1 MEMNTCKFYA
11 KNLCLLILLVAFHQ
25 IANAKTYSASENLK
39 WNESATKVIFGET
52 STEAVYLFNGAV
64 FDVDYDGLP
73 HFHKM
78 YAVDVFGQPSVTLQ
92 NEVYVSIDPSILNNF
107 QTEQIGK
114 EVIIEAQGE
123 KSANEAFAS
132 VKIFPFRKNGLTIE
146 RLASFDITIKNTA
159 VDLRSV
165 STNSYVNSSKLATGS
180 WYKINAPKQG
190 VYKLDMAFMQEA
202 GIDMNALELDKIKLY
217 TYPGGM
223 LPQANEANN
232 PDDLN
237 ETPIQIT
244 DQNNNNRLDEGD
256 LVIFYSAGANVWKY
270 ENENYKH
277 QNHHYSYDYFA
288 FMRTDGELGKRVS
301 SVNNTGNA
309 TYTSNNYDI
318 LRTHELDT
326 NSVVK
331 SGKGWLGELFE
342 FVDEYDFNFSLP
354 GLQTT
359 EPIAITTKVYGRSTV
374 SSSQFQVFVNNNLFQ
389 THTVNKIGVNYYDK
403 QANES
408 EMTND
413 FTSNSENI
421 NIKIKYLLPD
431 NGASG
436 WLDYIT
442 LQGRAKLNYSAP
454 IGQFVFSDKN
464 AIGNPVSQFNIEGN
478 GFTLWD
484 VSDIYNIKTPQLSNG
499 TFKSNTENFKQFAVF
514 SNNDL
519 YAATYVESIPNQNLH
534 FTDQHD
540 MLIISHQ
547 NFTADAER
555 LADFHRNEGL
565 SVFVAS
571 PKEIFNEYSNGV
583 QDVSAMRNFVR
594 MFYQRANNLDAAKPK
609 FLLLFGDGSFDYKN
623 IEFTEAENTNYVPTY
638 ESDKFIEPL
647 SSFCTDD
654 FFTLMDQNEGD
665 NVNAVGLP
673 DIAVGRIP
681 CTTVEEAKDAV
692 DKIIYYKSEPSKG
705 DWLNTFTLLADDQDG
720 DLHFKHAEGHATN
733 INNQHPDYNIDKIYC
748 DAFEQEN
755 TTAGA
760 RYPEVN
766 DAILRRVF
774 QGAFAINYVG
784 HGGEN
789 GWAHE
794 RILQFSDIDDWN
806 FPEKQ
811 PLLITA
817 TCSFSRYDN
826 PGKFS
831 AGEAVTLKGD
841 GGCIANIT
849 TCRVVYASE
858 NKALNEA
865 LVDTLLDVSN
875 QQNLP
880 IGEAVR
886 LAKQR
891 VGANVNARK
900 FALLGD
906 PALVLN
912 YPKYKIVTTKV
923 NGISVAQATDT
934 LTALSSVNI
943 EGEIQDFTGSR
954 LNDFNGT
961 LTTTIF
967 DKVEIKNTLGNDA
980 GSSILPFESQSNR
993 LFKGKSSVNNGTFS
1007 FNFIVPKDI
1016 QFRFDYGKI
1025 SYYAKTSTGLD
1036 ANGFDNSVVIGGIS
1050 DNAATDN
1057 VKPEIQLF
1065 MNDENFVFGGTTDEN
1080 PVLYAKLFDD
1090 SGINTVGTGI
1100 GHDLTAVLDAN
1111 EKDAIILNDFYEADI
1126 DNYKAGSIRYPLS
1139 RLSEGKHSL
1148 TVTVWDVHNNW
1159 NSAYIEFFVIKG
1171 EVMSVTNVLNY
1182 PNPFTT
1188 NTEFHFEH
1196 NRPNADLSAQV
1207 NIFTLSGTLIKT
1219 IQGVLPSS
1227 VYRVKNLTWDGLDSY
1242 GNRIGRGTYIYR
1254 VTIFDGDEKITSD
1267 FQKLVL
1273 LR

>member
-1 MEMNTCKFYA
+1 MNES
-11 KNLCLLILLVAFHQ
+11 AFSKSYH
-25 IANAKTYSASENLK
+25 ASENLK
-39 WNESATKVIFGET
+39 WDENATEIVFAEST
-52 STEAVYLFNGAV
+52 SEYVYSFDGAVYNP
-64 FDVDYDGLP
+64 DNNGLP

-78 YAVDVFGQPSVTLQ
+78 YAIDNYGKPSVNLQ
-92 NEVYVSIDPSILNNF
+92 NEVYASINPSILKDW
-107 QTEQIGK
+107 QIDEIGK
-114 EVIIEAQGE
+114 EIIVQAQAE
-123 KSANEAFAS
+123 KSTNENFAS
-132 VKIFPFRKNGLTIE
+132 VTIFPFRKNGAIVE
-146 RLASFDITIKNTA
+146 RLVSFDIIINNTKI
-159 VDLRSV
+159 DLRSL
-165 STNSYVNSSKLATGS
+165 SSNTYAGSSKLADGS

-190 VYKLDMAFMQEA
+190 IYKLDYAFMQEA
-202 GIDMNALELDKIKLY
+202 GVDLNSLELDRIKLY

-223 LPQANEANN
+223 LPQANAAENQ
-232 PDDLN
+232 DDLN
-237 ETPIQIT
+237 ETPIQIK
-244 DQNNNNRLDEGD
+244 DNNNNNRFDEGD
-256 LVIFYSAGANVWKY
+256 LVIFYSAGANVWKHNNDVYSY
-270 ENENYKH
+270 ENH
-277 QNHHYSYDYFA
+277 FYSYDYYA
-288 FMRTDGELGKRVS
+288 FLRTDGELGKRVS
-301 SVNNTGNA
+301 SANNTGNA
-309 TYTSNNYDI
+309 NYTSDTYDI
-318 LRTHELDT
+318 LRVHELDT

-331 SGKGWLGELFE
+331 TGKGWLGELFE
-342 FVDEYDFNFSLP
+342 FVDEYDFDFNLP
-354 GLQTT
+354 NLQSN
-359 EPIAITTKVYGRSTV
+359 EPVAITTRVYGRSTV
-374 SSSQFQVFVNNNLFQ
+374 SSSQFQVFVNNDLFQ
-389 THTVNKIGVNYYDK
+389 THTVNKVGLNYYDK

-408 EMTND
+408 QLTNN
-413 FTSNSENI
+413 FISNSDNI
-421 NIKIKYLLPD
+421 NVRVKYLLPD

-436 WLDYIT
+436 WLDFIE
-442 LQGRAKLNYSAP
+442 LHGRAKINYQSS
-454 IGQFVFSDKN
+454 IGQFVFSDEN
-464 AIGNPVSQFNIEGN
+464 SIGSTISQFNIGGS

-484 VSDIYNIKTPQLSNG
+484 VSNVYDIKSPQISGGSFKT
-499 TFKSNTENFKQFAVF
+499 NTAESLKQFAVF
-514 SNNDL
+514 GESDL
-519 YAATYVESIPNQNLH
+519 FNATYVEAITNQNLH
-534 FTDQHD
+534 ASSQHD

-547 NFTADAER
+547 NFVNEVER
-555 LADFHRNEGL
+555 LAEFHRSNGL
-565 SVFVAS
+565 SVLIAT
-571 PKEIFNEYSNGV
+571 PNNIYNEYSNGV
-583 QDVSAMRNFVR
+583 QDVSAIRNFVR
-594 MFYQRANNLDAAKPK
+594 MFYQRANQVTAEQPK
-609 FLLLFGDGSFDYKN
+609 FLLMFGDGSFDYKG
-623 IEFTEAENTNYVPTY
+623 IEFDEDDNTNLVPTY
-638 ESDKFIEPL
+638 ESDRYIEPL

-654 FFTLMDQNEGD
+654 FFTLMDENEGD
-665 NVNAVGLP
+665 NVSSVGLP

-681 CTTVEEAKDAV
+681 CNTVEEARDAV
-692 DKIIYYKSEPSKG
+692 DKIIYYKTEPSKG

-720 DLHFKHAEGHATN
+720 DLHFEHAEGHAQN
-733 INNQHPDYNIDKIYC
+733 ISNQHPDYNIDKIYC
-748 DAFEQEN
+748 DAFEQVN

-817 TCSFSRYDN
+817 TCSFSRFDN
-826 PGKFS
+826 PSKFS
-831 AGEAVTLKGD
+831 AGEAVTLKGN

-865 LVDTLLDVSN
+865 LIDTLFDSTNL
-875 QQNLP
+875 QNIA

-912 YPKYKIVTTKV
+912 YPKYNIVTTKV
-923 NGISVAQATDT
+923 NGVPVAQATDT
-934 LTALSSVNI
+934 LTALSAVNI
-943 EGEIQDFTGSR
+943 EGEIQDFSGNR
-954 LNDFNGT
+954 LEDFNGV

-967 DKVEIKNTLGNDA
+967 DKVEIKNTLANDSQ
-980 GSSILPFESQSNR
+980 SSVLPFESQSNK
-993 LFKGKSSVNNGTFS
+993 LFKGKSSVNKGTFN

-1025 SYYAKTSTGLD
+1025 SYYAKTATGLD
-1036 ANGFDNSVVIGGIS
+1036 ANGYDDSVVIGGIS
-1050 DNAATDN
+1050 NSTEADNT
-1057 VKPEIQLF
+1057 KPEIQLF

-1126 DNYKAGSIRYPLS
+1126 DNYKKGSIRYPLS
-1139 RLSEGKHSL
+1139 KLTEGKHSL

-1159 NSAYIEFFVIKG
+1159 NSAYIEFFVVKG
-1171 EVMSVTNVLNY
+1171 KDITVTNVLNY

-1188 NTEFHFEH
+1188 HTEFHFEH
-1196 NRPNADLSAQV
+1196 NRPNAELTAQV
-1207 NIFTLSGTLIKT
+1207 NIFTLNGTLVKSIE
-1219 IQGVLPSS
+1219 GALPSS
-1227 VYRVKNLTWDGLDSY
+1227 VYRVKNLTWDGLDSF

-1254 VTIFDGDEKITSD
+1254 VTLFDGDEKITSD